1 MQKSTETKDSDE
13 IPIIKETVSKSNG
26 ESFTRTY
33 TRGGLLGKGGFAS
46 VYEFYCQETGEVFA
60 GKVISKS
67 TLQKARA
74 RQKLMFEIK
83 IHRSLHHNHI
93 VEFIRYFEDQT
104 SIYILLELCSNQ
116 TMNELVRRRKRL
128 TELEIQ
134 SYLSQLISALKY
146 LHSHRIIHRDIK
158 LGNLFLNSKME
169 IKLGDFGLAT
179 KLEFDGERKSTVC
192 GTPNYIAPEIIDG
205 QYGHSYEVDVWSLG
219 VLTFTMLVGKPP
231 FETSDIKSTYKKI
244 RACAYSFPSGVKPS
258 KEFKDLLSKLIISDP
273 SKRLTL
279 DEILY
284 HEFMTKNP
292 IPKNLPAS
300 TLAVPPKS
308 SYLKQFQSKDSRKSV
323 SIFRIFP
330 PEIETKHL
338 QNKSLPGSNP
348 DSPHLLKDSGSATS
362 RKIAVLSY
370 YEPKPNTTKNFVKK
384 WVDYS
389 NKYGLGYVMSNNFI
403 GVYFNDHSKF
413 ICNERGE
420 FQVIQKKK
428 NSDEEVCE
436 CFSLEK
442 FPDDLKKKVTL
453 LEHFRKYLICQPVE
467 GANLHEFV
475 YIKKWLQ
482 TEHAT
487 IFRLS
492 DKTVQI
498 RFMDLTELVLSSGL
512 KTVAFLN
519 KNNKCDSYPMSE
531 VMQSGNEELIKRIN
545 YTSEMISRMLSQSK

>member
-46 VYEFYCQETGEVFA
+46 VYEFHCQETGEVFA

-158 LGNLFLNSKME
+158 LGNMFLNSKME

-179 KLEFDGERKSTVC
+179 KLEFEGERKSTVC

-258 KEFKDLLSKLIISDP
+258 KEFKDLLAKLIVSDP

-338 QNKSLPGSNP
+338 QNKSLPASNP
-348 DSPHLLKDSGSATS
+348 DSPHLLKGTGSATS

-413 ICNERGE
+413 ICNEKGE

-428 NSDEEVCE
+428 NSDQEVCE
-436 CFSLEK
+436 SFSLEK
-442 FPDDLKKKVTL
+442 VPDDLKKKVTL
-453 LEHFRKYLICQPVE
+453 LEHFRKYLVCQPLE
-467 GANLHEFV
+467 GANLREFV

-519 KNNKCDSYPMSE
+519 KNNKCDSYPMNE